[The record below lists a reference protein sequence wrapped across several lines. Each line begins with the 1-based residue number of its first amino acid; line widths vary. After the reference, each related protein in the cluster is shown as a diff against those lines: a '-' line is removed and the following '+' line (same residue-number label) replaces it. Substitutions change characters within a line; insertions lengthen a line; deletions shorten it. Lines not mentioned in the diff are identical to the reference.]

1 MQQSSTLDVKNHA
14 LGLRCTSTVKT
25 ADCAAPMQFIHAVS
39 DSFAGYFF
47 TMIAYKARK
56 ITMSFD
62 VCGLFSFLLV
72 PLQNLSMCKYDSV
85 S

>member
-1 MQQSSTLDVKNHA
+1 MQQSSIVDVMNHA
-14 LGLRCTSTVKT
+14 LGLCCRSAVKT

-47 TMIAYKARK
+47 TMIAYKGSK

-62 VCGLFSFLLV
+62 VCGLFSFLFV
-72 PLQNLSMCKYDSV
+72 PLQNLSICKFDSV